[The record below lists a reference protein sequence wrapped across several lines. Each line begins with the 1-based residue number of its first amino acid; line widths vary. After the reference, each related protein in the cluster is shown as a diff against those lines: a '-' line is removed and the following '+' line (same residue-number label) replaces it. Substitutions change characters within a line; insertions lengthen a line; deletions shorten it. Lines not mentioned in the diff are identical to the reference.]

1 MKKGYYDVEISRS
14 IGGKW
19 KLYTIFSVY
28 NKKDEKSIKELEE
41 HLARQGNFVRLVYD
55 ETMTRLMN
63 E

>member
-1 MKKGYYDVEISRS
+1 MKKGYYDVEISKCM
-14 IGGKW
+14 GGEW
-19 KLYTIFSVY
+19 KVYTIWAVY
-28 NKKDEKSIKELEE
+28 NKKDEKLIKELEE

>member
-14 IGGKW
+14 MGGEW

-41 HLARQGNFVRLVYD
+41 RLAKQGNFVRLVYD

>member
-1 MKKGYYDVEISRS
+1 MKKGYYDVEIYGSM
-14 IGGKW
+14 GGEW

-28 NKKDEKSIKELEE
+28 NEKDEKSIKELEE
-41 HLARQGNFVRLVYD
+41 QLARQGNFVRLVYD

>member
-14 IGGKW
+14 MGGEW

-41 HLARQGNFVRLVYD
+41 QLARQGNFVRLVYD
-55 ETMTRLMN
+55 ETMTRLTN